1 MRLTLRTL
9 LAYLDDVLPPDQA
22 KELGQKLTESNYAT
36 ALVDRIKEVMRRR
49 RLSAPDLFGKAAGI
63 EPNVVAEYLDNELSP
78 SEIAD
83 VEKICLDS
91 DIHLAEVAACHQ
103 ILTLVLGEPVDVR
116 SETRARMYA
125 LGPVA
130 KSDAISVND
139 LASAISMGTGPRP
152 KPSFTASL
160 SSVESESFDRTLPD
174 YLKPKTSWRRT
185 GVLALAALIIVGW
198 LGLLLY
204 DPTVRGARVN
214 PQGVAAKDDAAIEAD
229 LLKEKAAG
237 DDKTGATEQQNEP
250 DEIASN
256 VTIVAKNTKKT
267 ELMPD
272 NELPIDDA
280 NRVVAKQP
288 KIRPMP
294 NDEPLNSDVVGDA
307 PPKRV
312 TPKPAEPPV
321 PNNLDEPPAL
331 LARKVLYV
339 SKEGVL
345 LHFVDAKNDFFAMPR
360 RSEIKPGD
368 RLVCPEPFR
377 ADFTIGDDE
386 CQLAL
391 LGGSAVTT
399 LTPTDKTSLGFDV
412 SQGLVIFETKRLASD
427 DADKAENK
435 KPLAITISL
444 RGQRHLLE
452 LMSDDALCGL
462 EMRRREPTHFEIEPE
477 APGFTAGLH
486 VTRGTVRWTPPEG
499 KPVTIEGQGFVA
511 VTADSSANI
520 KTSEIGRPSQMVSPE
535 WLEPDPKRYASKQ
548 KRLYNTTFEKEFD
561 INQALLLS
569 LPAIINSPRPAI
581 SELAVKCLSLTDS
594 YQPLI
599 KALLSADHREA
610 RLAAITGL
618 RLWLPVDPQNRQLL
632 KAEIARHL
640 LPSEAEAVYR
650 LLWGFNHDDA
660 KNAATS
666 HMLVNWLESE
676 QIAIRELAFWHVQKL
691 TGLKH
696 EYSPINPPGQRRVA
710 VERWNLHLEKK
721 GGALVQD

>member
-91 DIHLAEVAACHQ
+91 DVHLAEVAACHQ

-125 LGPVA
+125 LGSVT
-130 KSDAISVND
+130 KSDIVTAND
-139 LASAISMGTGPRP
+139 STGVISMGTDPRP
-152 KPSFTASL
+152 KPSFAASL
-160 SSVESESFDRTLPD
+160 SSPESEGFDRTLPD
-174 YLKPKTSWRRT
+174 YLKPKMSWRRT
-185 GVLALAALIIVGW
+185 GVLVLAALIIVGW
-198 LGLLLY
+198 LGLLLH
-204 DPTVRGARVN
+204 DPTVRGPRAN
-214 PQGVAAKDDAAIEAD
+214 PQPV
-229 LLKEKAAG
+229 
-237 DDKTGATEQQNEP
+237 
-250 DEIASN
+250 ASN
-256 VTIVAKNTKKT
+256 DEPVVDANAVNENDSADAKAPASGQQTESHDVVSNVAIVAKNTKKT
-267 ELMPD
+267 ELIPD
-272 NELPIDDA
+272 DELPIDEA
-280 NRVVAKQP
+280 NRVVVKPP
-288 KIRPMP
+288 KVGTLPRE
-294 NDEPLNSDVVGDA
+294 EPLNSDVVGDV
-307 PPKRV
+307 PPKRGN
-312 TPKPAEPPV
+312 PKLV
-321 PNNLDEPPAL
+321 EPPAPNNAAPAL
-331 LARKVLYV
+331 PARKVLYL

-345 LHFVDAKNDFFAMPR
+345 LHFDEAKHDFFAMPR

-368 RLVCPEPFR
+368 RIACPEPFR
-377 ADFTIGDDE
+377 ADFMVGDDE
-386 CQLAL
+386 CQIAL
-391 LGGSAVTT
+391 IGGSAVTS
-399 LTPTDKTSLGFDV
+399 LEPTDKGSLGLDIA
-412 SQGLVIFETKRLASD
+412 QGSLIFETKRLAT
-427 DADKAENK
+427 DKAENK
-435 KPLAITISL
+435 QALSITITL

-462 EMRRREPTHFEIEPE
+462 EVHRREPTHFETEPE
-477 APGFTAGLH
+477 APGYAAGLH
-486 VTRGTVRWTPPEG
+486 VARGTVRWTPSEG
-499 KPVTIEGQGFVA
+499 KPVTIEGQGFYA
-511 VTADSSANI
+511 VTTDSAANI
-520 KTSEIGRPSQMVSPE
+520 KTSEIGRPNQMVSPD

-561 INQALLLS
+561 IDQALLLS

-581 SELAVKCLSLTDS
+581 SELAVKCLALTDS

-618 RLWLPVDPQNRQLL
+618 RLWLPVDPQNRQLV

-640 LPSEAEAVYR
+640 LPTEAEAIYR

>member
-63 EPNVVAEYLDNELSP
+63 EPNVVAEYLDNELTP

-130 KSDAISVND
+130 KSDVVTASD
-139 LASAISMGTGPRP
+139 LAGAISMGTDSRP
-152 KPSFTASL
+152 KPSFAASL
-160 SSVESESFDRTLPD
+160 SSVESDAFDRTLPN

-185 GVLALAALIIVGW
+185 GLLVLVALIIFGW

-214 PQGVAAKDDAAIEAD
+214 SQGVASKDDAAIEAD
-229 LLKEKAAG
+229 LLNEKVPTRG
-237 DDKTGATEQQNEP
+237 QGATAGQQIEP
-250 DEIASN
+250 NEIASN
-256 VTIVAKNTKKT
+256 VAIVGRNTKKS

-272 NELPIDDA
+272 DELPIDEA
-280 NRVVAKQP
+280 NRVVVK
-288 KIRPMP
+288 
-294 NDEPLNSDVVGDA
+294 
-307 PPKRV
+307 PPKVGAIPREELPNPDAV
-312 TPKPAEPPV
+312 GGVPSKRGNPKTVDPPA
-321 PNNLDEPPAL
+321 PNNPEGPPSL
-331 LARKVLYV
+331 SARKILSV

-345 LHFVDAKNDFFAMPR
+345 LHFDLAKNDFFAMPR

-368 RLVCPEPFR
+368 RIVCPEPFR
-377 ADFTIGDDE
+377 ADFIIGDDE
-386 CQLAL
+386 CQMAL
-391 LGGSAVTT
+391 IGGSAVTS
-399 LTPTDKTSLGFDV
+399 LEATDKASFGFDV
-412 SQGLVIFETKRLASD
+412 SQGLLIFETKRLP
-427 DADKAENK
+427 ADEAAKAENK
-435 KPLAITISL
+435 QALAITIAL
-444 RGQRHLLE
+444 RGQQHLLE

-462 EMRRREPTHFEIEPE
+462 EMHRREPTHFEIEPE

-486 VTRGTVRWTPPEG
+486 VSRGIVRWTPPEG

-610 RLAAITGL
+610 RLAAIAGL

-650 LLWGFNHDDA
+650 LLWGFNHDDV

-721 GGALVQD
+721 GGALIQD

>member
-63 EPNVVAEYLDNELSP
+63 EPNVVAEYLDNELAP
-78 SEIAD
+78 NEIAD
-83 VEKICLDS
+83 IEKICLDS

-125 LGPVA
+125 LGPVT
-130 KSDAISVND
+130 KSTAVSVNE
-139 LASAISMGTGPRP
+139 LASAISMGVDPRP
-152 KPSFTASL
+152 KPSFAASL
-160 SSVESESFDRTLPD
+160 SSTDSEAFDRTLPD
-174 YLKPKTSWRRT
+174 YLRPKTSWRRT
-185 GVLALAALIIVGW
+185 GVLALAVLIIVGW

-204 DPTVRGARVN
+204 DPTVRGPRVN
-214 PQGVAAKDDAAIEAD
+214 PHDVAANDDGTTDPELCNGMAA
-229 LLKEKAAG
+229 
-237 DDKTGATEQQNEP
+237 DDKTGDVEQQTEP
-250 DEIASN
+250 DAVASN
-256 VTIVAKNTKKT
+256 IAIVAKPPKKT
-267 ELMPD
+267 ELMPV
-272 NELPIDDA
+272 NELPIDDS
-280 NRVVAKQP
+280 NRVAVNQP
-288 KIRPMP
+288 KGKTLV
-294 NDEPLNSDVVGDA
+294 NDEPLNSDTVGDL

-312 TPKPAEPPV
+312 TPQPADPPV
-321 PNNLDEPPAL
+321 PENADEPPAL
-331 LARKVLYV
+331 AARKVLYV

-345 LHFVDAKNDFFAMPR
+345 LHFAEAKNDFFAMPR

-377 ADFTIGDDE
+377 ADFTLGDDE

-391 LGGSAVTT
+391 LGGSAVTS
-399 LTPTDKTSLGFDV
+399 LAPTDKTSLGFDV
-412 SQGLVIFETKRLASD
+412 SQGLLIFETKRLPSD
-427 DADKAENK
+427 DADKSENK
-435 KPLAITISL
+435 KTLAITISL

-462 EMRRREPTHFEIEPE
+462 EMHRREPTHFEIEPE

-486 VTRGTVRWTPPEG
+486 VSRGTVRWTPPEG

-520 KTSEIGRPSQMVSPE
+520 KTSEIGRPSQMISPE

-594 YQPLI
+594 YQPLV
-599 KALLSADHREA
+599 KALLSGDHREA
-610 RLAAITGL
+610 RLAAISGL

-632 KAEIARHL
+632 KAELARHL